1 MGFLD
6 RSNSGGGGL
15 SLTTTVSLN
24 IISNISMRTT
34 TPFVSFCNLR
44 TKFYLQWPW
53 IDSFEISFHCVRNFL
68 FNNSAWVNSCFN
80 IDSQAKFT
88 WCVFCSFSPSKFPA
102 FVFFFFSGC
111 LSAMRIKSYSKQK
124 QSTTS
129 SGKATSHIISNWAG
143 DYYPR
148 GVIIFIPQLTK
159 KAKKHQNASHHTGAM
174 KETENF
180 ESSFQFLKLAA
191 WKHIKMISF

>member
-1 MGFLD
+1 MVVKFSPPGISGSFLGQVPFSNPFTRMGFLD

-102 FVFFFFSGC
+102 FVFCF
-111 LSAMRIKSYSKQK
+111 LLRVLI
-124 QSTTS
+124 
-129 SGKATSHIISNWAG
+129 SHENQ
-143 DYYPR
+143 
-148 GVIIFIPQLTK
+148 VI
-159 KAKKHQNASHHTGAM
+159 
-174 KETENF
+174 
-180 ESSFQFLKLAA
+180 
-191 WKHIKMISF
+191 